1 MATKKAAR
9 SCCNNSR
16 AKSVGLTDSIVSNAE
31 LMRIVGGSALF
42 VALILAVP
50 TVMAVLKQ
58 MGVW

>member
-9 SCCNNSR
+9 HRCNSER
-16 AKSVGLTDSIVSNAE
+16 AQSGRLTSSIVSNSE
-31 LMRIVGGSALF
+31 LLTIVGGSALF
-42 VALILAVP
+42 VALMLAVP